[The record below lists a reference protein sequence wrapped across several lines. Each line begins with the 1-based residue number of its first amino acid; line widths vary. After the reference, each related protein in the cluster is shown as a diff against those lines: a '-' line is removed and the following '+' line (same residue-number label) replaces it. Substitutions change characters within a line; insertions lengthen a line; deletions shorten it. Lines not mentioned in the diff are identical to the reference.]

1 ANVSNLRSGGP
12 LFKQLTHCSTGS
24 ESHGRSAQGSNR
36 ERATRTMGRTPS
48 LCGSAGAQVNQ
59 NSKSASEFRLSG
71 FEFRLSATH
80 SLVHT
85 LKKAFWPR
93 SQARNWRSRFQL
105 TSAAAS
111 RRAVGS
117 LTSR

>member
-1 ANVSNLRSGGP
+1 MRIILGSLLLRVPAGDVGTANASRPQANVSNLRSGGP

-71 FEFRLSATH
+71 FEFRLSAT
-80 SLVHT
+80 
-85 LKKAFWPR
+85 
-93 SQARNWRSRFQL
+93 
-105 TSAAAS
+105 
-111 RRAVGS
+111 
-117 LTSR
+117 